1 MIKLFKRLLNFSGKH
16 RKDIIVSLITS
27 FIKSNFEII
36 SFMAVIMLINWL
48 LLSVEGKKVIDM
60 TDVFTIFGVMV
71 ISIVGKIIFS
81 NISNQKRVI
90 SSFKMCQDKRLEIG
104 ELMKRVKMG
113 YFNENLLG
121 EITATTTTTLGDIE
135 TISVTIFDKVI
146 NGLVHGAVISIWIL
160 IYDWH
165 IGLITVAGII
175 IAMIVYVHIQ
185 KKSKILSPRR
195 QKAQAGLVTSI
206 LEYIQGM
213 GVVKAYNLGGNSSKG
228 VKDAIEE
235 SSQANI
241 KLESVFSS
249 LTALYQLA
257 FKIASSSIIVV
268 APYLLIDGE
277 ITIVKCF
284 ILLISSF
291 IIYEQMEIVGSVS
304 SLTRVIEASLD
315 RIDNLSNTPIMD
327 GDGKD
332 IKLDNYHIEIKD
344 VSFSY
349 EDMEVIKDMN
359 IKIPENT
366 TTAIVGPSG
375 SGKTTIC
382 RLITRFFDVDRGEVT
397 VGGHNVKDF
406 TCESLL
412 NNFSTVFQKVY
423 LFEDTILN
431 NIRFGKPDATLK
443 EVQEAAKK
451 ACCHSFI
458 EALPDGYET
467 YVGEGGSSLSGG
479 EKQRISIARAILK
492 DAPIII
498 LDEATAS
505 VDPENEKNLQIAI
518 RELTKNKTVIMIA
531 HRLSTVKHAD
541 QILVINNGQV
551 EQAGKHNELISQEG
565 IYKRFIS
572 AREEAIG
579 WQL

>member
-16 RKDIIVSLITS
+16 RKDIILSLISS
-27 FIKSNFEII
+27 FIRSNFEIV

-48 LLSVEGKKVIDM
+48 LMSVEGTKVINM
-60 TDVFTIFGVMV
+60 NDVLTIFLVMV
-71 ISIVGKIIFS
+71 VSIVGKIIFS
-81 NISNQKRVI
+81 NISNQKRVL
-90 SSFKMCQDKRLEIG
+90 SSFNMCQDKRLEIG
-104 ELMKRVKMG
+104 ELMKRVRMG
-113 YFNENLLG
+113 YFNDNVLG

-146 NGLVHGAVISIWIL
+146 NGLVHGTVISLWIL
-160 IYDWH
+160 VYEWH
-165 IGLITVAGII
+165 IGLITIAGII
-175 IAMIVYVHIQ
+175 IAMIVYLYMQ

-195 QKAQAGLVTSI
+195 QKAQAGLVSSI

-213 GVVKAYNLGGNSSKG
+213 GVVKAYNLGGYSSEG

-235 SSQANI
+235 SSKANI

-249 LTALYQLA
+249 LTALYQLV
-257 FKIASSSIIVV
+257 FKIAASSIVV
-268 APYLLIDGE
+268 VVPYLFIDGE
-277 ITIVKCF
+277 ITMVKCF
-284 ILLISSF
+284 TLLIASF
-291 IIYEQMEIVGSVS
+291 IIYQQMEIVGSVS

-315 RIDNLSNTPIMD
+315 RIDNLYNTPIMD
-327 GDGKD
+327 EDGTMINIKNYD
-332 IKLDNYHIEIKD
+332 IELKD
-344 VSFSY
+344 VYFSY
-349 EDMEVIKDMN
+349 DDQEVIKGMN
-359 IKIPENT
+359 IRIPENT

-382 RLITRFFDVDRGEVT
+382 SLITRFFDVDRGKVII
-397 VGGHNVKDF
+397 GGHNVKEF

-423 LFEDTILN
+423 LFEDTIFN
-431 NIRFGKPDATLK
+431 NIRFGKPDATL
-443 EVQEAAKK
+443 EQVEEAAKK

-458 EALPDGYET
+458 EALPNGYDT

-492 DAPIII
+492 NAPIII

-518 RELTKNKTVIMIA
+518 QELTKNKTVIMIA
-531 HRLSTVKHAD
+531 HRLSTVQHAD
-541 QILVINNGQV
+541 QILVINDGQI
-551 EQAGKHNELISQEG
+551 EQAGRHKELISQEG

>member
-27 FIKSNFEII
+27 FIKSNFEIM

-257 FKIASSSIIVV
+257 FKIASSIIIVV

-304 SLTRVIEASLD
+304 SLTRVIEASLN

-344 VSFSY
+344 VSFYY
-349 EDMEVIKDMN
+349 EDMEVIKNMN

-382 RLITRFFDVDRGEVT
+382 RLITRFFDVDKGEVT

-423 LFEDTILN
+423 LFEDTIFN

-458 EALPDGYET
+458 EALPDGYDT

>member
-16 RKDIIVSLITS
+16 RKDIIISLITS

-36 SFMAVIMLINWL
+36 SFMAVIMFINWL

-60 TDVFTIFGVMV
+60 TDVFTILGVMV

-291 IIYEQMEIVGSVS
+291 IIYEQMEVVGSVS

>member
-48 LLSVEGKKVIDM
+48 LLSVEGKRVIDM

-349 EDMEVIKDMN
+349 EDMEVIKDIN

-458 EALPDGYET
+458 EALPDGYDT

>member
-48 LLSVEGKKVIDM
+48 LLSVEGKKVIEM

-206 LEYIQGM
+206 LEYFQGM

-458 EALPDGYET
+458 EALPDGYDT

>member
-48 LLSVEGKKVIDM
+48 LLSVEGKRVIDM

-458 EALPDGYET
+458 EALPDGYDT

>member
-146 NGLVHGAVISIWIL
+146 NGLVHGSVISIWIL

-382 RLITRFFDVDRGEVT
+382 RLITRFFDVDKGEVT

-458 EALPDGYET
+458 EALPDGYDT

>member
-16 RKDIIVSLITS
+16 RKDIIISLITS

-382 RLITRFFDVDRGEVT
+382 RLITRFFDVDKGEVT

-551 EQAGKHNELISQEG
+551 EQAGKHDELILQEG